1 MLLTGD
7 QTLIAASLSGYIQP
21 MYPDRESVE
30 RLEPD
35 REQDQARLA
44 ARDQGDPD
52 HLSAEEM
59 PDSVPDR
66 ERDDEG

>member
-1 MLLTGD
+1 
-7 QTLIAASLSGYIQP
+7 

-44 ARDQGDPD
+44 ARDRGDPD